1 MSSNELKNDLKDH
14 VVIITGA
21 TRGIGAG
28 IARCFLSAGA
38 KVVATYQSNDQAAN
52 EFKKS
57 LSADEQERLD
67 LRKFDVSSFSECQKF
82 YQSLDEKYPQV
93 HVLIN
98 NSGIRKDNLLPLMTE
113 VDWNQ
118 VIQTNLGGTFN
129 MTKLAVDRML
139 RFRYGRI
146 VNISSLAATIGLP
159 GQTSYSASKA
169 GQIAFAKSLSKE
181 VAKRNITIN
190 NVAPGFIETDLV
202 SDLPEALKKQYIDQ
216 VPMKRFGSVQDV
228 AGAVLFLSLPTTT
241 YITGSTIDV
250 TGGL

>member
-1 MSSNELKNDLKDH
+1 MSLKDQ
-14 VVIITGA
+14 VVIITGG

-28 IARCFLSAGA
+28 ISKAFLAQGAR
-38 KVVATYQSNDQAAN
+38 VVATYQSNDQGALD
-52 EFKKS
+52 FKKS
-57 LSADEQERLD
+57 LSSDEQERVD
-67 LRKFDVSSFSECQKF
+67 LQKFDVGSFKDCENFFKAF
-82 YQSLDEKYPQV
+82 DEKYPQL
-93 HVLIN
+93 HALIN
-98 NSGIRKDNLLPLMTE
+98 NSGIRKDNLLPLMSET
-113 VDWNQ
+113 DWNQ

-129 MTKLAVDRML
+129 MTKLAVERML

-216 VPMKRFGSVQDV
+216 VPMKRFGTVNDV
-228 AGAVLFLSLPTTT
+228 AGAVLFLSLPTTA